1 MTVGQ
6 EPLLD
11 EARREGLAT
20 RLGAL
25 ADIARSAWAG
35 SERELLVEA
44 ASSAR
49 VALDA
54 ASVSI
59 SRWEPERN
67 VGRVLVNV
75 GDLGPHEVP
84 FPEDE
89 VYDADVYLSLQALKG
104 QLSAWSSSLDDA
116 DPSSPDALLL
126 RNLGKHCSIGA
137 PVPVDG
143 RIWGELYLTRSE
155 DQGCF
160 EPADVDLAMVV
171 AAQIGAALATAR
183 HLDTVDEMAH
193 TDPLTGLANR
203 RSVDEALD
211 IALSRHRSEGVAVSL
226 VVCDLNGLKRINDE
240 QGHDAGDRALVR
252 FSSMLGRVASALPGA
267 VAARLGGDEFCIVAP
282 DVSADEA
289 VAAAEELCR
298 LVLRSPLEG
307 VSCGVASTEDDVGE
321 VETAGRLFRLADA
334 AQYRAKRS
342 NASVPIVAGRGLPPD
357 VVALQAAQAP
367 IASAERRMFRGRD
380 LSDTARLLRSGMS
393 ALDDARDRGVIDRLT
408 VVADLVSDQCHPIG
422 WWLSEHDP
430 ARGVVR
436 TFRHAVHRGSSRPDE
451 VLEAGIGKEYALTR
465 YPQTAHALRGNVVL
479 LGVGDPETDP
489 AEIEILEETG
499 ATTLLMAGVTS
510 PDGAGWLL
518 EVFGDA
524 MSAPMSDFAIP
535 IRALMAIAALEASPP
550 GRQ

>member
-6 EPLLD
+6 EPRLD

-25 ADIARSAWAG
+25 ADISRSAWAG
-35 SERELLVEA
+35 SERELLVA
-44 ASSAR
+44 AATSAR

-59 SRWEPERN
+59 SRWEPELN

-75 GDLGPHEVP
+75 GELAPFEVP
-84 FPEDE
+84 FPENE
-89 VYDADVYLSLQALKG
+89 VYDADTYMSLQALKG
-104 QLSAWSSSLDDA
+104 QLSGWASNLDHS
-116 DPSSPDALLL
+116 DPDTPDTALLHT
-126 RNLGKHCSIGA
+126 LGKHCSIGA
-137 PVPVDG
+137 PLPVDG
-143 RIWGELYLTRSE
+143 QIWGELYLTRTES
-155 DQGCF
+155 QQCF
-160 EPADVDLAMVV
+160 NESDVELAMIV
-171 AAQIGAALATAR
+171 AAQVGAALATAR
-183 HLDTVDEMAH
+183 HLDTIDEMAH

-211 IALSRHRSEGVAVSL
+211 IAFSRHRSEGVTVSL

-252 FSSMLGRVASALPGA
+252 FSTMLTRAAAGLPGS

-282 DVSADEA
+282 DVSADEV

-307 VSCGVASTEDDVGE
+307 VSCGVASTQDDVGE

-342 NASVPIVAGRGLPPD
+342 NASVPIVAGRGLPAD

-367 IASAERRMFRGRD
+367 IASGERRMFRGRD
-380 LSDTARLLRSGMS
+380 LSDTARLLRGGMS
-393 ALDDARDRGVIDRLT
+393 ALDDARDRSVIDRLT
-408 VVADLVSDQCHPIG
+408 VVAELVADQCHPIG
-422 WWLSEHDP
+422 WWLSAYD
-430 ARGVVR
+430 ADRGVVR
-436 TFRHAVHRGSSRPDE
+436 TFRHAVHRGSTRPDE
-451 VLEAGIGKEYALTR
+451 VLEAGIGKEYALTQ
-465 YPQTAHALRGNVVL
+465 YLQTAHALRGNVVL
-479 LGVGDPETDP
+479 LGVADPETDP
-489 AEIEILEETG
+489 AEAAILEETG
-499 ATTLLMAGVTS
+499 ATSLLMSGITA
-510 PDGAGWLL
+510 PDGTGWLL

-535 IRALMAIAALEASPP
+535 VRALMAIAALEAAP
-550 GRQ
+550 